1 MQGFQFSPVLF
12 KVFGDNAVYVTG
24 YGCPLPSRHAYDPLD
39 GFMVLAADLHRLLCC
54 SFRPAPVEVLAR
66 IGFFLSLA
74 SENVDVQ
81 FHDYFLLS

>member
-39 GFMVLAADLHRLLCC
+39 GFMGLAADVHRLLCG

-74 SENVDVQ
+74 SGIVKVLI
-81 FHDYFLLS
+81 HDYFLLS